1 MPAATLTQIN
11 GRKFEL
17 PKLAPLDSLTAGT
30 DIPPPPDSPIEEQP
44 PVPSKDVKPSGVSA
58 VADGAPVNG
67 HSNGTHTSADAYVER
82 GRTNGV
88 STPLSPTSSNR
99 PSSIR
104 RFLSRKSLNS
114 NYTNGTNSNA
124 SQENLHAGKHMR
136 PESALSMASKP
147 ELRWKRSSS
156 WFRKLTGGSSDS
168 DRKRTS
174 IVYEEKQAPP
184 PPPKLPE
191 LNQFKAK
198 VDAEQAGLGSDDMF
212 KNIK

>member
-1 MPAATLTQIN
+1 MPAATQIN

-17 PKLAPLDSLTAGT
+17 PRLATFDSLTAGT
-30 DIPPPPDSPIEEQP
+30 NIPPPPDSPIEEQP
-44 PVPSKDVKPSGVSA
+44 PVPTKDVKPSEVSA

-67 HSNGTHTSADAYVER
+67 HANGTSPSSEAYVER

-88 STPLSPTSSNR
+88 ATPLSPTSSNR

-114 NYTNGTNSNA
+114 NYTNRTNSNA
-124 SQENLHAGKHMR
+124 SQENLHAGKYMR

-156 WFRKLTGGSSDS
+156 WFRKLTGGSSEA

-174 IVYEEKQAPP
+174 TVYEEKQAPP
-184 PPPKLPE
+184 APMLPE

-198 VDAEQAGLGSDDMF
+198 VDAEQDMGADDMF